1 MKSASKREYLRS
13 RVLPSP
19 AKAGAQLHWAS
30 QMKNSDWTPA
40 SAGAGHFLVSGMLKA
55 FAALF
60 ASASLTAH
68 ASSNIPPPPQQ
79 KPVLITGATI
89 HTVSGATISNGR
101 MLFDKGRIVA
111 VGSAADVPD
120 SPGATVVSLAG
131 KHLYPGFISANSS
144 LGLVEVQS
152 VRATVDSAETGALNP
167 NSRALVAINADSE
180 LIPVA
185 RANGV
190 LAALTVPRANVGGLI
205 AGTSA
210 LIQMDGWTWEDMG
223 IVPEV
228 GLHVFLPGMRFNA
241 ALYPTLPAARLEEM
255 QRLTAQR
262 LKALEDA
269 FESAAAYVK
278 AQASGESLAPDVRWE
293 AMRPVINGQ
302 RTVFMHADELPQMRY
317 ALGFAQ
323 RFGVKIAIVGGQDA
337 ALITDLLRERNVPV
351 VIAGVHRLPL
361 RRGDD
366 VDAPFSL
373 AAKLAAAG
381 VKFCIARGGGTFE
394 AATER
399 SLPFE
404 AGTAAAHGLARDEA
418 LKAITLYPAQIIGA
432 ADKLG
437 SLEKGKLASFIV
449 TDGDPL
455 EIQTRVERIYI
466 AGRELELSDKQ
477 TKLNEKYEQKYK
489 QLGIYKK

>member
-1 MKSASKREYLRS
+1 MKSFLN
-13 RVLPSP
+13 VL
-19 AKAGAQLHWAS
+19 AALAAAVAVLEAGA
-30 QMKNSDWTPA
+30 TP
-40 SAGAGHFLVSGMLKA
+40 
-55 FAALF
+55 
-60 ASASLTAH
+60 
-68 ASSNIPPPPQQ
+68 NIPPPPQQ
-79 KPVLITGATI
+79 KAIMITGATI
-89 HTVSGATISNGR
+89 HTVSGAVIANGR

-111 VGSAADVPD
+111 VGTATDLPD
-120 SPGATVVSLAG
+120 APGATIVPLPG
-131 KHLYPGFISANSS
+131 KHVYPGFISANSS
-144 LGLVEVQS
+144 LGLVEVQA
-152 VRATVDSAETGALNP
+152 VRATVDAAETGALNP
-167 NSRALVAINADSE
+167 NARALVAINADSE
-180 LIPVA
+180 LIPVT

-190 LAALTVPRANVGGLI
+190 LAVHTVPSANVGGLI

-210 LIQMDGWTWEDMG
+210 LIQLDGWTWEDMG
-223 IVPEV
+223 LVPEA
-228 GLHVFLPGMRFNA
+228 GLHVFLPSMRFNA
-241 ALYPTLPAARLEEM
+241 SLYPNLPPARLEEM

-262 LKALEDA
+262 IKALEDS

-278 AQASGESLAPDVRWE
+278 AQSSGESIAPDVRWE
-293 AMRPVINGQ
+293 SMRPVVAGQ

-317 ALGFAQ
+317 ALGFAE
-323 RFGVKIAIVGGQDA
+323 RFGVKIVIVGGQDA
-337 ALITDLLRERNVPV
+337 ALISGLLRERNVPV
-351 VIAGVHRLPL
+351 IIAGVHRLPL

-373 AAKLAAAG
+373 AAKLAATG
-381 VKFCIARGGGTFE
+381 VKFCIARGGNTFD

-404 AGTAAAHGLARDEA
+404 AGTAAGYGLPRDEA
-418 LKAITLYPAQIIGA
+418 LKAITLYPAQILGA

-455 EIQTRVERIYI
+455 EIQTHVEHIYI
-466 AGRELELSDKQ
+466 AGRELELTDKQ

>member
-1 MKSASKREYLRS
+1 MKSALKL
-13 RVLPSP
+13 L
-19 AKAGAQLHWAS
+19 ATGAAI
-30 QMKNSDWTPA
+30 A
-40 SAGAGHFLVSGMLKA
+40 VA
-55 FAALF
+55 FAAN
-60 ASASLTAH
+60 ASP
-68 ASSNIPPPPQQ
+68 NIPPPPQQ
-79 KPVLITGATI
+79 KPILITGATI
-89 HTVSGATISNGR
+89 HTVSGAVISNGR

-111 VGSAADVPD
+111 VGSASEVPD
-120 SPGATVVSLAG
+120 AGGATVVSLPG

-144 LGLVEVQS
+144 LGLVEVQA

-180 LIPVA
+180 LIPVT

-190 LAALTVPRANVGGLI
+190 LAVHTVPRANVGGLI

-210 LIQMDGWTWEDMG
+210 VIQLDGWTWEDMG
-223 IVPEV
+223 LVPEA
-228 GLHVFLPGMRFNA
+228 GLHVFLPSMRFNS
-241 ALYPTLPAARLEEM
+241 ALYPNLPPARLEEM
-255 QRLTAQR
+255 QRLTTQR
-262 LKALEDA
+262 IKALEDS

-278 AQASGESLAPDVRWE
+278 AQSSGESIAPDVRWE
-293 AMRPVINGQ
+293 SMRPVVTGQ
-302 RTVFMHADELPQMRY
+302 RTVFMHADELPQLRY

-337 ALITDLLRERNVPV
+337 ALITDMLRERNVPV

-381 VKFCIARGGGTFE
+381 VKFCIARGGNTFD

-404 AGTAAAHGLARDEA
+404 AGTAAAHGLSRDEA

-455 EIQTRVERIYI
+455 EIRTKVERIYI

-477 TKLNEKYEQKYK
+477 TRLNEKYQQKYQ

>member
-1 MKSASKREYLRS
+1 MNSALKLLATGAT
-13 RVLPSP
+13 VAAAFGANASP
-19 AKAGAQLHWAS
+19 
-30 QMKNSDWTPA
+30 
-40 SAGAGHFLVSGMLKA
+40 
-55 FAALF
+55 
-60 ASASLTAH
+60 
-68 ASSNIPPPPQQ
+68 NIPPPPQQ

-89 HTVSGATISNGR
+89 HTVSGAVISNGR

-111 VGSAADVPD
+111 VGSASEVPD
-120 SPGATVVSLAG
+120 AAGATVVSLPG
-131 KHLYPGFISANSS
+131 KHVYPGFISANSS
-144 LGLVEVQS
+144 LGLVEVQA

-180 LIPVA
+180 LIPVT

-210 LIQMDGWTWEDMG
+210 LIQLDGWTWEDMG
-223 IVPEV
+223 LVPEA
-228 GLHVFLPGMRFNA
+228 GLHVFLPGMRFNVS
-241 ALYPTLPAARLEEM
+241 LYPNLPPARLEEM
-255 QRLTAQR
+255 QRLTTQR

-278 AQASGESLAPDVRWE
+278 AQASGESLPVDVRWE
-293 AMRPVINGQ
+293 AMRPVITGQ
-302 RTVFMHADELPQMRY
+302 RTVFMHADELPQLRY

-337 ALITDLLRERNVPV
+337 ALITDMLRERSAPV
-351 VIAGVHRLPL
+351 IIAGVHRLPL

-366 VDAPFSL
+366 VDAPFAL

-381 VKFCIARGGGTFE
+381 VKFCIARGGTTFD

-404 AGTAAAHGLARDEA
+404 AGTAAAHGLSRDEA

-455 EIQTRVERIYI
+455 EIQTKVERIYI
-466 AGRELELSDKQ
+466 AGRELELRDKQ
-477 TKLNEKYEQKYK
+477 TRLNEKYEQKYQ

>member
-1 MKSASKREYLRS
+1 
-13 RVLPSP
+13 
-19 AKAGAQLHWAS
+19 
-30 QMKNSDWTPA
+30 
-40 SAGAGHFLVSGMLKA
+40 
-55 FAALF
+55 
-60 ASASLTAH
+60 
-68 ASSNIPPPPQQ
+68 
-79 KPVLITGATI
+79 
-89 HTVSGATISNGR
+89 
-101 MLFDKGRIVA
+101 
-111 VGSAADVPD
+111 
-120 SPGATVVSLAG
+120 
-131 KHLYPGFISANSS
+131 
-144 LGLVEVQS
+144 
-152 VRATVDSAETGALNP
+152 
-167 NSRALVAINADSE
+167 
-180 LIPVA
+180 
-185 RANGV
+185 
-190 LAALTVPRANVGGLI
+190 
-205 AGTSA
+205 
-210 LIQMDGWTWEDMG
+210 
-223 IVPEV
+223 
-228 GLHVFLPGMRFNA
+228 
-241 ALYPTLPAARLEEM
+241 M

-302 RTVFMHADELPQMRY
+302 RAVFMHADELPQIRY

-323 RFGVKIAIVGGQDA
+323 RFGVKIVIVGGQDA
-337 ALITDLLRERNVPV
+337 ALISDLLRERNVPV
-351 VIAGVHRLPL
+351 VIAGVHRLPQ

-366 VDAPFSL
+366 VDSSFSL
-373 AAKLAAAG
+373 AARLAAAG
-381 VKFCIARGGGTFE
+381 VKFCIARGGGTFD

-437 SLEKGKLASFIV
+437 SLEKGKLANFIV

-455 EIQTRVERIYI
+455 EIQTRVEHIYI